1 MDFNFFGKKN
11 KEINLD
17 DLDTKKLPKHIAI
30 IMDGNGRW
38 AKKRGL
44 PRYFGHRAG
53 VETVRR
59 IVKFCAKINVPYLTL
74 YAFSTENWRRPQE
87 EVNVLMN
94 LLVEYIEKEVEEL
107 SQEGVRLLVIGE
119 TSELPES
126 AQFALA
132 KGMEKTRHNQRLNLI
147 LALNYGGRREII
159 EAVRK
164 IVGDVQAGMLSPGE
178 INEQSFTRYLYTR
191 EIPDPDLLIRPS
203 GEIRVS
209 NFLLWQIAYSEIWL
223 TDVLW
228 PDFSEQH
235 LLQAIRDYQKR
246 ERRFGG
252 VNQP

>member
-1 MDFNFFGKKN
+1 MDFNIFRKKN
-11 KEINLD
+11 NQIDLS
-17 DLDTKKLPKHIAI
+17 DLDFRKMPRHIAI

-38 AKKRGL
+38 AKKRGM

-59 IVKFCAKINVPYLTL
+59 VVKLCAKLNVPYLTL

-94 LLVEYIEKEVEEL
+94 LLVEYIEKETDEL
-107 SQEGVRLLVIGE
+107 NREGVRLTVIGE
-119 TSELPES
+119 ISELPEK
-126 AQFALA
+126 ARIALTQ
-132 KGMEKTRHNQRLNLI
+132 GIEKTRNNNRLNLI
-147 LALNYGGRREII
+147 LALNYGGRREIV
-159 EAVRK
+159 EAAKK
-164 IVGDVQAGMLSPGE
+164 IAHEIKDGKLLPEQ
-178 INEQSFTRYLYTR
+178 INEEVFANYLYTR

-203 GEIRVS
+203 GEIRIS

-228 PDFSEQH
+228 PDFSEEH
-235 LLQAIRDYQKR
+235 LLQAIKDYQKR

-252 VNQP
+252 VSYP

>member
-1 MDFNFFGKKN
+1 MEKKN

-17 DLDTKKLPKHIAI
+17 ELDQKKLPKHIAI

-38 AKKRGL
+38 AKKRGM

-59 IVKFCAKINVPYLTL
+59 VVKFCAKLNIPYLTL

-94 LLVEYIEKEVEEL
+94 LLVEYIEKEIEEL
-107 SQEGVRLLVIGE
+107 NQEGVRLSVIGE
-119 TSELPES
+119 ISELPPK
-126 AQFALA
+126 AQTALE
-132 KGMEKTRHNQRLNLI
+132 KGIEKTAKNQRLNLI
-147 LALNYGGRREII
+147 LALNYGGRREIV

-164 IVGDVQAGMLSPGE
+164 IANDVKQGKIDLGE
-178 INEQSFTRYLYTR
+178 INEQSFASYLYTG

-203 GEIRVS
+203 GEIRIS

-228 PDFSEQH
+228 PDFSEKE
-235 LLQAIRDYQKR
+235 LVQALKDYQRR

-252 VNQP
+252 VN